1 MELALIMFVT
11 AVFIYGMFIGIETC
25 KGHIDTLKKGK

>member
-1 MELALIMFVT
+1 MELDLIIFVT

-25 KGHIDTLKKGK
+25 KGHIDTLKKKK